1 MSIFN
6 PWGELRQA
14 REELAE
20 ARFQRALSTNELLSE
35 IARRENERKEFE
47 LRSRLLKSEIDR
59 LTDLLKKAHFR
70 NPKTGRI
77 GKKGERFK

>member
-6 PWGELRQA
+6 PWGALRQV
-14 REELAE
+14 RQELAE
-20 ARFQRALSTNELLSE
+20 ARFQKELSANELLSE
-35 IARRENERKEFE
+35 IARRETDRKEFE

-59 LTDLLKKAHFR
+59 LADLLKKAHFR

>member
-14 REELAE
+14 RQELAE
-20 ARFQRALSTNELLSE
+20 ARFQRALSANELLSE

-59 LTDLLKKAHFR
+59 LTELLKKAHFR

>member
-6 PWGELRQA
+6 PWGALRQA
-14 REELAE
+14 RQELAE
-20 ARFQRALSTNELLSE
+20 AQFKNELGANELLCE
-35 IARRENERKEFE
+35 IARRETDRKEFE
-47 LRSRLLKSEIDR
+47 LRQRILHAEIERLK
-59 LTDLLKKAHFR
+59 DLVQKAHFR

>member
-1 MSIFN
+1 MIFN
-6 PWGELRQA
+6 PWGALRQA
-14 REELAE
+14 RQELAE
-20 ARFQRALSTNELLSE
+20 AQFKNELGANELLNE
-35 IARRENERKEFE
+35 IARRDTDRKEFE